1 MLVVTRKLEESI
13 VIGNEIEVVVLR
25 IDRHAVRIGVKAPRH
40 ISVHRKE
47 IFEEIRQANIAAA
60 ASQEVEIA
68 ALQRLIGDV
77 QKKEKSAPP
86 ESKKADD
93 PGEEQAE

>member
-25 IDRHAVRIGVKAPRH
+25 IDKNAVRIGIQAPRH

-47 IFEEIRQANIAAA
+47 IFEEIKLENIAAA
-60 ASQEVEIA
+60 ATQVPEIST
-68 ALQRLIGDV
+68 L
-77 QKKEKSAPP
+77 KKLMLEKRDKASDNP
-86 ESKKADD
+86 EH
-93 PGEEQAE
+93 GE